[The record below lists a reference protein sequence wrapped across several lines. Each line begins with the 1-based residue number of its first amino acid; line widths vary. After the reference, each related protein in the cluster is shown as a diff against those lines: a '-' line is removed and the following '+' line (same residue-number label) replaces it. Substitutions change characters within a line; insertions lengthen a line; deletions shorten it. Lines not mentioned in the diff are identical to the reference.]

1 MEKYPQAFRSLFGR
15 TQATKRR
22 LELSSS
28 KHFPKTKP
36 QRESTPTF
44 TNQDESLAD
53 IDQLMDAFPDPPSQ
67 NLYNPRAEE
76 LSCRDESMA
85 ESLDSTIQNEP
96 DTCSASCTVSSVSMK
111 GRKLP
116 PIPGANFQPVPKKVS
131 NQVTK
136 QDPKRKKKPREV
148 RIVEKDLRGLFKGTS
163 SRV

>member
-53 IDQLMDAFPDPPSQ
+53 IDQLMDALPDPPSQ

-85 ESLDSTIQNEP
+85 ESLDSTIQ
-96 DTCSASCTVSSVSMK
+96 SASCTVSSVSMK